1 MKRIASPYRSNPL
14 LRLSYNLLAP
24 LYDLVVSRVMRAA
37 RTRSLRALPRDV
49 PGRVLLSGAG
59 TGLDLP
65 LLPPLHRYV
74 ALDFSAPMLRLAVPR
89 GQGLEID
96 FVLGDSMGLPFPDA
110 SFDHV
115 VLHLIVAVVPQPEL
129 CLAEAA
135 RVLKPGGTVVLFDKF
150 LHPQQHAW
158 LRRALTPL
166 TRRFATRMDVVFE
179 EALRAAPS
187 LQVVSDQPLLAG
199 GWFRGIV
206 LEKTRS

>member
-1 MKRIASPYRSNPL
+1 
-14 LRLSYNLLAP
+14 
-24 LYDLVVSRVMRAA
+24 
-37 RTRSLRALPRDV
+37 
-49 PGRVLLSGAG
+49 
-59 TGLDLP
+59 
-65 LLPPLHRYV
+65 
-74 ALDFSAPMLRLAVPR
+74 MLRLAVPR

>member
-1 MKRIASPYRSNPL
+1 MTMKNQPYRQNPL

-24 LYDLVVSRVMRAA
+24 LYDMVVSRVMHAA
-37 RTRSLRALPRDV
+37 RRRSLRALPLGV
-49 PGRVLLSGAG
+49 SGRVLLSGAG

-65 LLPPLHRYV
+65 LLPALHRYV
-74 ALDFSAPMLRLAVPR
+74 ALDFSGAMLRRAVPR
-89 GQGLEID
+89 GMGLEVD
-96 FVLGDSMGLPFPDA
+96 FVLGDSMELPFADA

-129 CLAEAA
+129 CLAETA
-135 RVLKPGGTVVLFDKF
+135 RVLKPGGTVILFDKF

-187 LQVVSDQPLLAG
+187 LRVVSDEPMLAG

-206 LEKTRS
+206 LRKD